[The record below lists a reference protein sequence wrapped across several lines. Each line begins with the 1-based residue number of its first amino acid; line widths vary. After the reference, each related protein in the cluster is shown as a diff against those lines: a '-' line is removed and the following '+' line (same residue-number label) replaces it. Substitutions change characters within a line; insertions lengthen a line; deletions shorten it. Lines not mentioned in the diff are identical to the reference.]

1 MVWTSVYSCLLSCM
15 GMSVVLSFNSL
26 LPLSSFFFF
35 LMIRRPPRSTRND
48 TLFPYTT
55 LFRSHQVRL
64 HGADSGIGTDRRAGV
79 GDTLARAQMADAGS
93 DIEHHAGRLHAGHA
107 RWPQQVEGAG
117 ATVDVDEVHADGS
130 LPQAHLPGAEIG
142 RAHV

>member
-1 MVWTSVYSCLLSCM
+1 
-15 GMSVVLSFNSL
+15 
-26 LPLSSFFFF
+26 
-35 LMIRRPPRSTRND
+35 MIRPPPSSTRTD

-55 LFRSHQVRL
+55 LFRS

-130 LPQAHLPGAEIG
+130 LPQAHLPGA
-142 RAHV
+142 